1 MASEVGELDVEA
13 QRGNNSP
20 QLADTDADAGAS
32 TAAPDTRLS
41 HTTRHLASPLGPRGL
56 DGTALRIWVLSRI
69 AIFVFAWNI
78 AWVTQPLTKYSPRG
92 FGGLWDRW
100 DWVRYSQIAAHGYS
114 LRARHGA
121 SIAFF
126 PGYPLVL
133 SVAHLV
139 VRSWLYTGL
148 IVSFAAG
155 AVAAVALAR
164 IIALEAGAAFGTD
177 QAGLAKARTAVREGV
192 LFWTFAP
199 AAVFLAAGYTESL
212 FLALALPA
220 WLTARRGR
228 WLTTGL
234 LLAGASAIRING
246 LFELAA
252 VSVLFL
258 QTRPR
263 GLRDWLRGT
272 PLLIALAPV
281 IAFMAYLHSL
291 TGSWLA
297 WQHAE
302 AAGWN
307 RHITEPLRSLVNT
320 WRYAFDAKLPAYNAW
335 EYQLELLAMA
345 VGAAL
350 LIWLLLRRRWAE
362 SVYVGLSVVSL
373 GTSHVYLSV
382 PRELL
387 VWWPLWALLGVWTVR
402 RPWIRTVYLSV
413 CAPLMFTV
421 AYLFLMGLWA
431 G

>member
-1 MASEVGELDVEA
+1 VASDVGELDAETETVRE
-13 QRGNNSP
+13 RGDDAPPLQN
-20 QLADTDADAGAS
+20 ADGS
-32 TAAPDTRLS
+32 RLTR
-41 HTTRHLASPLGPRGL
+41 TTRRLAAALGAGGL
-56 DGTALRIWVLSRI
+56 EGTALRIWVLSRV
-69 AIFVFAWNI
+69 AVFVFAWNV
-78 AWVTQPLTKYSPRG
+78 AWVTQPLTKYNPRG
-92 FGGLWDRW
+92 FGGLWNRW
-100 DWVRYSQIAAHGYS
+100 DWVRYSDIAAHGYS

-126 PGYPLVL
+126 PGYPLML
-133 SVAHLV
+133 SATHAV
-139 VRSWLYTGL
+139 VRSWIYTGL
-148 IVSFAAG
+148 FVSFVAG

-177 QAGLAKARTAVREGV
+177 QAGQTKARTAVREGL

-199 AAVFLAAGYTESL
+199 AAIFLAAGYTEAV
-212 FLALALPA
+212 FLAFALPA

-228 WLTTGL
+228 WLATGL
-234 LLAGASAIRING
+234 LLAGASAIRVNG

-252 VSVLFL
+252 VAVLFL

-272 PLLIALAPV
+272 PLLIALVPV

-302 AAGWN
+302 AQGWD
-307 RHITEPLRSLVNT
+307 RHFTEPLRTFVNT
-320 WRYAFDAKLPAYNAW
+320 WRYAFGSKLPAYNAW
-335 EYQLELLAMA
+335 EYQLEMLAMA
-345 VGAAL
+345 VGVAL
-350 LIWLLLRRRWAE
+350 LVLLLVRRRWAE
-362 SVYVGLSVVSL
+362 ALYVGLSVVSL
-373 GTSHVYLSV
+373 ATSHVFLSV

-402 RPWIRTVYLSV
+402 RPWIRTVYLAV
-413 CAPLMFTV
+413 CTPLMFTV

>member
-1 MASEVGELDVEA
+1 M
-13 QRGNNSP
+13 
-20 QLADTDADAGAS
+20 
-32 TAAPDTRLS
+32 
-41 HTTRHLASPLGPRGL
+41 LGVHGPE
-56 DGTALRIWVLSRI
+56 GTALRIWVLSRV
-69 AIFVFAWNI
+69 AVFVFAWNV

-92 FGGLWDRW
+92 FGGLWNRW
-100 DWVRYSQIAAHGYS
+100 DWVRYSDIAAHGYS

-133 SVAHLV
+133 SAAHV
-139 VRSWLYTGL
+139 VLRSWIYTGL
-148 IVSFAAG
+148 FVSFAAG
-155 AVAAVALAR
+155 AVAAAALGR
-164 IIALEAGAAFGTD
+164 IIALEARAAFGTD
-177 QAGLAKARTAVREGV
+177 HAGVVKTRTAVREGL

-199 AAVFLAAGYTESL
+199 AAIFLAAGYTEAV
-212 FLALALPA
+212 FLAFALPA

-228 WLTTGL
+228 WLATGL
-234 LLAGASAIRING
+234 LLAGASAIRVNG

-252 VSVLFL
+252 VAVLFL

-263 GLRDWLRGT
+263 GPRDWLRGS
-272 PLLIALAPV
+272 PLLIALVPV

-291 TGSWLA
+291 TGSWMA

-302 AAGWN
+302 AQGWD
-307 RHITEPLRSLVNT
+307 RHVTEPLRTLVNT
-320 WRYAFDAKLPAYNAW
+320 WRYAFGAKLPAYNAW
-335 EYQLELLAMA
+335 EYQLELLAMV

-350 LIWLLLRRRWAE
+350 LVWLLMRRRWAE
-362 SVYVGLSVVSL
+362 ALYVGLSVVSL

-402 RPWIRTVYLSV
+402 RPWIRTVYLCV
-413 CAPLMFTV
+413 CTPLMFTV